1 MASRPESGI
10 EIDKALFATATRI
23 ARDKCQ
29 LHKAQIADRAGM
41 SQRMLHRLLT
51 GTTRATEEQRERILR
66 ACSLPAM
73 TSRLLAES
81 NQIDLIG
88 TVRTTGSRTSSRM
101 SSLTSPR
108 SGRRRAWMSKVAGP
122 QADAA
127 LILARWQAL
136 IERGALFSPSIFRA
150 TGRGTRADGDQP
162 NCDGRRAA
170 HGISFSSCPAR
181 RNSVASSP

>member
-1 MASRPESGI
+1 MASRPESGS
-10 EIDKALFATATRI
+10 EIDRALFATATRI

-88 TVRTTGSRTSSRM
+88 TGAHDWLEDFVKNVIANFAVIREETGM
-101 SSLTSPR
+101 EVE
-108 SGRRRAWMSKVAGP
+108 GRWAAS
-122 QADAA
+122 DAA
-127 LILARWQAL
+127 LILARWQSL
-136 IERGALFSPSIFRA
+136 IERRRSFLAEYFP
-150 TGRGTRADGDQP
+150 GDWP
-162 NCDGRRAA
+162 RDPR
-170 HGISFSSCPAR
+170 
-181 RNSVASSP
+181 

>member
-1 MASRPESGI
+1 MASRPEAGS

-23 ARDKCQ
+23 ARDKRH
-29 LHKAQIADRAGM
+29 LHKGQIADRAGM

-88 TVRTTGSRTSSRM
+88 TGCPRLARRFRQEYRRLTSSR
-101 SSLTSPR
+101 SR
-108 SGRRRAWMSKVAGP
+108 KRRAWRSRGRWA
-122 QADAA
+122 ASDAA
-127 LILARWQAL
+127 LILARWQSL
-136 IERGALFSPSIFRA
+136 IERRRSFLAEYFP
-150 TGRGTRADGDQP
+150 GDWP
-162 NCDGRRAA
+162 RDPR
-170 HGISFSSCPAR
+170 
-181 RNSVASSP
+181 

>member
-1 MASRPESGI
+1 MASRPEAGS

-23 ARDKCQ
+23 ARDKRH
-29 LHKAQIADRAGM
+29 LHKGQIADRAGM

-88 TVRTTGSRTSSRM
+88 TGSHDWLEDFVKNIVGNLVSIKEETGMEVESRWAAS
-101 SSLTSPR
+101 
-108 SGRRRAWMSKVAGP
+108 
-122 QADAA
+122 DAA
-127 LILARWQAL
+127 LILARWQSL
-136 IERGALFSPSIFRA
+136 IERRRSFLAEYFP
-150 TGRGTRADGDQP
+150 GDWP
-162 NCDGRRAA
+162 RDPR
-170 HGISFSSCPAR
+170 
-181 RNSVASSP
+181 